1 MTRDRPRAAAQ
12 ARRVQGGVRRRDAAP
27 GGVPP
32 NLDVASSPRDAARI
46 TDGLLHDDL
55 ASMVDDIDEAD
66 LSADRMYEMVVV
78 NGFDALQR
86 RADGTRELDL
96 SFLEK
101 YEVLPSCYPAGGR
114 CVVSPRERRVVSVQ
128 NPGRPLVTP
137 EHAAFPKEAF
147 LFRTALFQWMTAVPH
162 STWCHGMVG
171 PKLFLAVYETPEGH
185 PIRTLFAPFVLDVH
199 KNVARASFTVFGPN
213 GVVFKAGGFS
223 PKGVK
228 ELLDDGVRRFN
239 VVLPTEMD
247 LPDEIKGPILQA
259 WDALLALCRDGF
271 RELGVRDD
279 DPAVRHFHD
288 VLAKELHPRLGEL
301 PATDAAAACIFIGAV
316 SHQVRVPRRGPLGA
330 AGTDARARSAATALG
345 AQLLRHQGP
354 ALRLDEVAAPAPR
367 RGEHEGPDR
376 DGGAHR
382 QRRAPRVHHRV
393 HAPRLRAPRR
403 RPRPLHRR
411 PPRQE
416 GVRGVRAQDAAGA
429 ERGASG
435 AALPRDR
442 GEHDAVSGGGTERSG
457 AERARSAYTTTR
469 ALNPSPRAYYVT
481 MHRAPPP
488 SGGDADEGRSRPSAP
503 SVRRRSSTPSASPRP
518 TRPRRPAT
526 SPHPRLLST
535 R

>member
-1 MTRDRPRAAAQ
+1 VARWLRPVPRLFSAAVRSSLADQTSDPRAVRDVPNYRVEVWTAPRPLFGRMPT
-12 ARRVQGGVRRRDAAP
+12 ARSATPLEWLKVNAFKFAYNLVMKL
-27 GGVPP
+27 PP
-32 NLDVASSPRDAARI
+32 NLDVASSAQESARI
-46 TDGLLHDDL
+46 TNAILHHEL
-55 ASMVDDIDEAD
+55 ADMVDEIDERD
-66 LSADRMYEMVVV
+66 LDADRLYEMVVV
-78 NGFDALQR
+78 NGFDSMR
-86 RADGTRELDL
+86 TRPDGLLEYDL

-101 YEVLPSCYPAGGR
+101 YEVQPSSYPLGGK
-114 CVVSPRERRVVSVQ
+114 VVISQKDRRVVSVQ

-137 EHAAFPKEAF
+137 RDAAFRKEAF
-147 LFRTALFQWMTAVPH
+147 LFRASLFQWMTAVPH

-416 GVRGVRAQDAAGA
+416 GVRGVRAQDAAHRA
-429 ERGASG
+429 RR
-435 AALPRDR
+435 AALARLPRHGR
-442 GEHDAVSGGGTERSG
+442 QHHAVS
-457 AERARSAYTTTR
+457 A
-469 ALNPSPRAYYVT
+469 
-481 MHRAPPP
+481 HRAPACRGSRRTRDRPRVAE
-488 SGGDADEGRSRPSAP
+488 SAADE
-503 SVRRRSSTPSASPRP
+503 RRGS
-518 TRPRRPAT
+518 
-526 SPHPRLLST
+526 
-535 R
+535 